1 MRITGKKIC
10 LLFFGV
16 ATAALICVGVSAR
29 RDRAPTSE
37 NSSISLPVSSMDI
50 SQSQSETGSKSE
62 TNSRSGEEQPASEEL
77 NPPTLILYTT
87 ELANNIGQIG
97 YDEQKLFDGRSW
109 LEERRAAVEKLHL
122 VPCVDENGEGST
134 ALTGH
139 RLYVKPDDTGG
150 QQYIVSGVELLP
162 VENGIP
168 DTRMSV
174 KLRRE
179 GTCERVR
186 MFSSQDDMDQARL
199 MWAQGQAILTG
210 EQAAPAAC
218 VILNGS
224 LLENV
229 QWEQRDDGR
238 IYLPMTDV
246 AKAYDEQSA
255 FYDVEGWLNVAV
267 DQRFVILPT
276 ALAPDEVL
284 EHFEVADGTWR
295 YATDR
300 PPVWSDRFYLPQTEK
315 TEMPIE
321 DISRILGWK
330 IYTGEGIVS
339 IVTSEL
345 DVNDNFVLINT
356 QTTEHVYDMDG
367 KEIETKGTENG

>member
-1 MRITGKKIC
+1 MKNKSKKVMVGAAC
-10 LLFFGV
+10 LAV
-16 ATAALICVGVSAR
+16 AALVCVGLCRRPEKTPLPDGPSETVVSG
-29 RDRAPTSE
+29 
-37 NSSISLPVSSMDI
+37 PVST
-50 SQSQSETGSKSE
+50 SQIPADSESDPQSE
-62 TNSRSGEEQPASEEL
+62 SRDPEAPPASEVL
-77 NPPTLILYTT
+77 TPPKLALYTT
-87 ELANNIGQIG
+87 DLANNIGQIG

-109 LEERRAAVEKLHL
+109 LEERRAALENLHL

-139 RLYVKPDDTGG
+139 QLYVKPDDTSG

-168 DTRMSV
+168 DTKMSV

-186 MFSSQDDMDQARL
+186 MFSSQDDLDRARL
-199 MWAQGQAILTG
+199 MWAQGQAILAG

-255 FYDVEGWLNVAV
+255 FYDVEGWLNIAV

-330 IYTGEGIVS
+330 IYTGEEIVS
-339 IVTSEL
+339 IVTSKL

-367 KEIETKGTENG
+367 KEIETKGNENG